1 MIDRSQE
8 FREAIKD
15 LFPRLWRYCFVLA
28 GDRSAADDLAQAA
41 CLRALEH
48 EHQFQISTRLDRWI
62 FRIAQTIWL
71 NQLRAAKIRQG
82 SGTLPLEETALADTS
97 AGSETILYVSQVLS
111 AVMELPEAQRNVIFL
126 VCVEGYSYKD
136 AAGHL
141 GVPAGT
147 VMSRLASARAKL
159 TSALGRNPMRHPET
173 DEAK

>member
-1 MIDRSQE
+1 
-8 FREAIKD
+8 
-15 LFPRLWRYCFVLA
+15 
-28 GDRSAADDLAQAA
+28 
-41 CLRALEH
+41 LEY
-48 EHQFQISTRLDRWI
+48 EHQFQIGTRLDRWI

-82 SGTLPLEETALADTS
+82 SGTLPPAETVLADT
-97 AGSETILYVSQVLS
+97 AADSETILYVSQVLS

-136 AAGHL
+136 AADHL
-141 GVPAGT
+141 GVPLGT

-159 TSALGRNPMRHPET
+159 TSSLGRNPMRPPET

>member
-1 MIDRSQE
+1 MIDRNQE

-15 LFPRLWRYCFVLA
+15 LFPRLWRYCFVLT

-41 CLRALEH
+41 CLRALEY
-48 EHQFQISTRLDRWI
+48 EHQFQIGTRLDRWI

-82 SGTLPLEETALADTS
+82 SGTLPPAETVLADT
-97 AGSETILYVSQVLS
+97 AADSETILYVSQVLS

-136 AAGHL
+136 AADHL
-141 GVPAGT
+141 GVPLGT
-147 VMSRLASARAKL
+147 VMSRLASARTKL
-159 TSALGRNPMRHPET
+159 TSSLGRNPMRRPET

>member
-1 MIDRSQE
+1 MIDRNQE

-15 LFPRLWRYCFVLA
+15 LFPRLWRYCFVLT

-41 CLRALEH
+41 CLRALEY
-48 EHQFQISTRLDRWI
+48 EHQFRMGTRLDRWM

-82 SGTLPLEETALADTS
+82 SGTLPPAETVLADT
-97 AGSETILYVSQVLS
+97 AADSETILYVSQVLS

-136 AAGHL
+136 AADHL
-141 GVPAGT
+141 GVPLGT

-159 TSALGRNPMRHPET
+159 TSSLGRNPMRPPET